1 MKKINEKL
9 HSIHL
14 PYYLSL
20 AGCFQVLIAFLIN
33 RILLYLEDDS
43 NDDYSKDDYSND
55 DYYNL
60 VMAAI
65 GAMYAQI
72 TISIAYKY
80 AEVSTLFP
88 LMYFNIAIFFIIDS
102 L

>member
-1 MKKINEKL
+1 MKKVNKKL

-20 AGCFQVLIAFLIN
+20 AGCFQVLIACLIQSATTQYE
-33 RILLYLEDDS
+33 LLHFNEYLKWDIF
-43 NDDYSKDDYSND
+43 
-55 DYYNL
+55 NL
-60 VMAAI
+60 VIAAI

-72 TISIAYKY
+72 TSSIAYKY
-80 AEVSTLFP
+80 AEVSTLSP
-88 LMYFNIAIFFIIDS
+88 LMYFNIAIFFIIDI

>member
-1 MKKINEKL
+1 MKKINKKL

-20 AGCFQVLIAFLIN
+20 TGCFQVLIASLI
-33 RILLYLEDDS
+33 
-43 NDDYSKDDYSND
+43 KDGPLHFNDYSND
-55 DYYNL
+55 DYFNL

-72 TISIAYKY
+72 AISIAYKY
-80 AEVSTLFP
+80 AEVSTLSP